1 MYFGGPATKMM
12 ITGQQ
17 RIMIKQ
23 FIMLVASEKKAI
35 IDDDIFFLFNVYHI
49 YHIFFIS
56 QIVWLTQ
63 NVDVSLQLMQ
73 TFSEISQAWA

>member
-1 MYFGGPATKMM
+1 MM

-49 YHIFFIS
+49 FFIS

>member
-49 YHIFFIS
+49 FFIS

>member
-12 ITGQQ
+12 ITDQQ

-49 YHIFFIS
+49 FFIS